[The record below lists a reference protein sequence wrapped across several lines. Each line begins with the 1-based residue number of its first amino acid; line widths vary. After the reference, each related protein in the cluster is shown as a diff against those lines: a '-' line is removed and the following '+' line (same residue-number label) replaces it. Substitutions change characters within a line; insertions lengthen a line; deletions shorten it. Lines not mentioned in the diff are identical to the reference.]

1 MPIFQPVRQHVDHRL
16 RFRLRVFLI
25 IWLVLALVIAID
37 VLRHKFDISLVLLGS
52 LTGFLIGLV
61 LSRMYRLDW
70 EQETTKVVSQLD
82 VVGRVILGVYILF
95 MVGRDWILGF
105 WIQASD
111 LMAFILCFTAGTMIG
126 RVAGTRRGIRRILQA
141 LGVAK
146 LEKPGSSQM

>member
-1 MPIFQPVRQHVDHRL
+1 MGIFQPARQHLDHRL
-16 RFRLRVFLI
+16 RVRLRIFLI
-25 IWLVLALVIAID
+25 VCLILVSGVTID
-37 VLRHKFDISLVLLGS
+37 VLRHKFDISLVLAGS

-61 LSRMYRLDW
+61 LGRMYRLEWDR
-70 EQETTKVVSQLD
+70 ETTKVVSRFD
-82 VVGRVILGVYILF
+82 VVGRIILGVYILF
-95 MVGRDWILGF
+95 MVVRDWILGF

-126 RVAGTRRGIRRILQA
+126 RVAGARRGIREILQA

>member
-1 MPIFQPVRQHVDHRL
+1 MGIFQPVRQHVDHRL
-16 RFRLRVFLI
+16 RVRLRIFLI
-25 IWLVLALVIAID
+25 VWLILVSGVTID
-37 VLRHKFDISLVLLGS
+37 VLRHKFDISLVLVGS
-52 LTGFLIGLV
+52 LTGILIGLV

-70 EQETTKVVSQLD
+70 DRETTKVVSRFD
-82 VVGRVILGVYILF
+82 VVGRIILCVYILF

>member
-1 MPIFQPVRQHVDHRL
+1 MGIFQPARQHVDHRL
-16 RFRLRVFLI
+16 RVRLRIFLI
-25 IWLVLALVIAID
+25 VCLILVLGVTID
-37 VLRHKFDISLVLLGS
+37 VLRHKLDISLVLVGS

-61 LSRMYRLDW
+61 LGRMYRLDW
-70 EQETTKVVSQLD
+70 DREATKIVSRFD
-82 VVGRVILGVYILF
+82 VVGRMILGVYILF

-126 RVAGTRRGIRRILQA
+126 RVAGRRRGIRKILQA